1 MYLEV
6 INTMSKEK
14 SLSTDGKIT
23 VKYSHLDN
31 LCGEGIRVCIV
42 LVAFFFFLM
51 FEKVKSES
59 VSHSVVSL

>member
-1 MYLEV
+1 MYGGYTSEKDPYFGDAYMYLEV

-42 LVAFFFFLM
+42 LVAFFFN
-51 FEKVKSES
+51 V
-59 VSHSVVSL
+59 

>member
-42 LVAFFFFLM
+42 LVAFFFLM

>member
-42 LVAFFFFLM
+42 LVAFFFN
-51 FEKVKSES
+51 V
-59 VSHSVVSL
+59 

>member
-31 LCGEGIRVCIV
+31 LCGEGITVCIV
-42 LVAFFFFLM
+42 LVAFFFLM